1 MIGELKDWTKIVTVE
16 HLIPIFSTL
25 QNKARNT
32 IICPKR
38 QLVFKAFEVCP
49 YDKLKVVMLGQDPY
63 PQKDISIG
71 IAFGN
76 KDNTPDDKLSPS
88 LQVLKEACINYEI
101 PHNPYVFD
109 NTLEYWGSQGVLLLN
124 SALTCELGRPNSH
137 LLLWR
142 PFISQVLN
150 RLSMYN
156 PGLIYVLFGYTA
168 KTFKPY
174 IKNGHIV
181 EIEHPAWFVRTGKK
195 MPSKLFTDIN
205 KLLKTYFDTTIEW
218 YKEI

>member
-1 MIGELKDWTKIVTVE
+1 MYKWKSLFDT
-16 HLIPIFSTL
+16 STL
-25 QNKARNT
+25 NSIYLKIKNEKYLSPNIQD
-32 IICPKR
+32 
-38 QLVFKAFEVCP
+38 VFKSFYLCP
-49 YDKLKVVMLGQDPY
+49 YNDLKVVMIGQDPY
-63 PQKDISIG
+63 PQKDVATG

-76 KDNTPDDKLSPS
+76 SNNTSEEDLSSS
-88 LQVLKEACINYEI
+88 LQVIKEAAINYKVD
-101 PHNPYVFD
+101 HNAYYFD
-109 NTLEYWGSQGVLLLN
+109 NSLEDWCKQGVLLLN
-124 SALTCELGRPNSH
+124 SALTCRLGQPNSH

-142 PFISQVLN
+142 PFISKFLN
-150 RLSMYN
+150 NLSICH
-156 PGLIYVLFGYTA
+156 PGLIYVLFGSTA

>member
-1 MIGELKDWTKIVTVE
+1 MYKWKSLFDN
-16 HLIPIFSTL
+16 STL
-25 QNKARNT
+25 NSIYLKIKDEKYLSPNIQD
-32 IICPKR
+32 
-38 QLVFKAFEVCP
+38 VFKAFYLCP
-49 YDKLKVVMLGQDPY
+49 YDNLKVVMIGQDPY
-63 PQKDISIG
+63 PQKDVATG

-76 KDNTPDDKLSPS
+76 SSNTSEEDLSPS
-88 LQVLKEACINYEI
+88 LQVIKEAVINYEVN
-101 PHNPYVFD
+101 HNAYYFD
-109 NTLEYWGSQGVLLLN
+109 NSLEDWCKQGVLLLN
-124 SALTCELGRPNSH
+124 SALTCRLGQPNSH

-142 PFISQVLN
+142 PFISKFLN
-150 RLSMYN
+150 NLSICH
-156 PGLIYVLFGYTA
+156 PGLIYVLFGSTA

>member
-1 MIGELKDWTKIVTVE
+1 MIEGLKDWNKIVTAE

-32 IICPKR
+32 IICPRR
-38 QLVFKAFEVCP
+38 QLIFRAFEVCP
-49 YDKLKVVMLGQDPY
+49 YDNLKVVMLGQDPY
-63 PQKDISIG
+63 PQKDISTG

-76 KDNTPDDKLSPS
+76 KDTTSDDELSPS
-88 LQVLKEACINYEI
+88 LQVLKEACINYEV

-109 NTLEYWGSQGVLLLN
+109 NTLEYWGNQGVLLLN
-124 SALTCELGRPNSH
+124 SALTCELGKPNSH

-150 RLSMYN
+150 RLSVYN
-156 PGLIYVLFGYTA
+156 PGLIYVLFGSTA

-174 IKNGHIV
+174 IHNGYII

-195 MPSKLFTDIN
+195 MSSKLFTDIN
-205 KLLKTYFDTTIEW
+205 KLLKTYFC
-218 YKEI
+218 